1 MRVPAGA
8 PVPFWLSVK
17 NRFPQFAKTARPTL
31 GSMAVVATAIVTCCA
46 VAAVTLYPK
55 YHHDYYQKAQKEER
69 ALLRSSREQQA
80 GPQNVWA
87 DPFEKKH

>member
-8 PVPFWLSVK
+8 PVPFWFSVK
-17 NRFPQFAKTARPTL
+17 NRLPKWAKTARPTL
-31 GSMAVVATAIVTCCA
+31 GSIAVVTTALITCCA

-55 YHHDYYQKAQKEER
+55 YYHDYYKNAQKEER

-87 DPFEKKH
+87 DVFDKKH